1 MKILRNGIRGRTES
15 EGSLKSET
23 RLIDFVPL
31 NDHLNE
37 DLFGLG
43 NLSSLPKNKSPFE
56 NGEDFFRAQIYFTID
71 KANNAICFKHVS
83 FGVDIYGENPVL
95 EVSGSPIE
103 KWLYMDKIGWRE
115 YSINYDKSGQD
126 YPLNNFM
133 DSLKAL
139 IYHSARI

>member
-1 MKILRNGIRGRTES
+1 MKILTNRILGRTES
-15 EGSLKSET
+15 EGLLKSET

-31 NDHLNE
+31 NEHLNE

-43 NLSSLPKNKSPFE
+43 NLSSLPKSNSPFE
-56 NGEDFFRAQIYFTID
+56 NGEDFFRAKIYFTID

-83 FGVDIYGENPVL
+83 FGVDFHGENPVL
-95 EVSGSPIE
+95 EVSGYHIE
-103 KWLYMDKIGWRE
+103 KWLYMDKIGWME
-115 YSINYDKSGQD
+115 YSINYEKSDQD
-126 YPLNNFM
+126 YPVNKFM